1 VANEEQRLFA
11 RQAAAPEEDGL
22 SSAVLGI
29 SENTE
34 PLSIERIELHRR
46 SLHLVRPF
54 ETSFGRFDRLTRVFP
69 AITFRT
75 RSGDSLTGIGECPP
89 LPAPWYDGECDGTVA
104 VALEYI
110 VASLRSDPKP
120 VTDSAS
126 FIGRY
131 SWIVGH
137 NMAKAGIEGAY
148 WDAVARLRGVPVR
161 VLWGGTRRSVEAG
174 TSVGLEETP
183 EEMMRKVDV
192 AVGAIQ
198 AARVKIKVKPG
209 KDVAFVAAI
218 RAKYP
223 DLRLQVDANASYD
236 LFDPRHRDA
245 LKELDRYDL
254 MMIEQPG
261 RNDDILDHARL
272 LADLATPVCL
282 DESILHARHARQ
294 AIECWQRCSSLR
306 KLVINIKPP
315 RVGGFLEAIRIA
327 RLCGNHGVPVWC
339 GGMLESALGKACN
352 IHFSSRAEVTLPG
365 DHISQGPYFRD
376 DIAPSLACADGR
388 IDLPEDAGWGIGEVC
403 F

>member
-1 VANEEQRLFA
+1 MVAGEKTEEQFPGA
-11 RQAAAPEEDGL
+11 EEDRL
-22 SSAVLGI
+22 SPGVLGI
-29 SENTE
+29 RENSA
-34 PLSIERIELHRR
+34 PLFLERIELHRR
-46 SLHLVRPF
+46 TLELVQPF

-69 AITFRT
+69 ALTFRT
-75 RSGDSLTGIGECPP
+75 RSGESVTGVGECPP

-110 VASLRSDPKP
+110 VSSLRSNPTP

-126 FIGRY
+126 FLNRY
-131 SWIVGH
+131 RWVVGH
-137 NMAKAGIEGAY
+137 NMAKAGVEGAY
-148 WDAVARLRGVPVR
+148 WDAIARLQGVPVR
-161 VLWGGTRRSVEAG
+161 KLWGGTRRSVEAG

-183 EEMMRKVDV
+183 EAMLTKVDV
-192 AVGAIQ
+192 AVGEMK

-209 KDVAFVAAI
+209 KDVAFVEAI
-218 RAKYP
+218 RTKYP

-236 LFDPRHRDA
+236 LFDPRHRAA
-245 LKELDRYDL
+245 LKELDRYNL

-272 LADLATPVCL
+272 LADLDTPVCL

-294 AIECWQRCSSLR
+294 AVECWQKYSLLG

-315 RVGGFLEAIRIA
+315 RVGGFLEAMKIA
-327 RLCGNHGVPVWC
+327 RLCSNHGVPAWC

-352 IHFSSRAEVTLPG
+352 VHFSSREEVNLPG
-365 DHISQGPYFRD
+365 DHVGQGPYFRED
-376 DIAPSLACADGR
+376 VAPSLPCRDGR
-388 IDLPEDAGWGIGEVC
+388 IELPGGVGWGIGEVH

>member
-1 VANEEQRLFA
+1 MVVVQQGAMPERDTGAEE
-11 RQAAAPEEDGL
+11 ESL
-22 SSAVLGI
+22 SSRVLGI
-29 SENTE
+29 SENSE
-34 PLSIERIELHRR
+34 PLQIEEIRLHRR
-46 SLHLVRPF
+46 SMELVQPF

-75 RSGDSLTGIGECPP
+75 SSGDLFTGTGECPP

-104 VALEYI
+104 VALEHI
-110 VASLRSDPKP
+110 VASLRSDPAP
-120 VTDSAS
+120 VVDSLS

-161 VLWGGTRRSVEAG
+161 ELWGGARCSVEAG

-183 EEMMRKVDV
+183 EAMMRKIDM
-192 AVGAIQ
+192 AVGTMR

-209 KDVAFVAAI
+209 KDVAYVAAI
-218 RAKYP
+218 RARYP
-223 DLRLQVDANASYD
+223 DLRLQVDANAAYD
-236 LFDPRHRDA
+236 LFDPRHRAA
-245 LKELDRYDL
+245 LKELDRYEL

-272 LADLATPVCL
+272 LGGLETPICL

-294 AIECWQRCSSLR
+294 AIECWQRYSSLR
-306 KLVINIKPP
+306 NLVINIKPP
-315 RVGGFLEAIRIA
+315 RVGGFLEAMKIA
-327 RLCGNHGVPVWC
+327 RLCHNHGVPVWC

-352 IHFSSRAEVTLPG
+352 IHFSSREEVTLPG
-365 DHISQGPYFRD
+365 DHISQGPYFRED
-376 DIAPSLACADGR
+376 VAQSLPCRDGR
-388 IDLPEDAGWGIGEVC
+388 IELPEGIGWGLGEVR

>member
-1 VANEEQRLFA
+1 MVVAQEGTTSERDAGAEE
-11 RQAAAPEEDGL
+11 ESL
-22 SSAVLGI
+22 SPRVLGI
-29 SENTE
+29 SENNE
-34 PLSIERIELHRR
+34 PLHIEEIRLHRR
-46 SLHLVRPF
+46 SMELVQPF

-69 AITFRT
+69 AISFRT
-75 RSGDSLTGIGECPP
+75 RCGYLLTGLGECPP

-104 VALEYI
+104 VALEHI
-110 VASLRSDPKP
+110 VSSLRSDPAP
-120 VTDSAS
+120 ITDSAS

-161 VLWGGTRRSVEAG
+161 ELWGGARRSVEAG

-192 AVGAIQ
+192 AVGEVQ

-218 RAKYP
+218 RARYP
-223 DLRLQVDANASYD
+223 DLRLQVDANAAYD
-236 LFDPRHRDA
+236 LFDPRHRAA

-272 LADLATPVCL
+272 LADMATPVCL

-294 AIECWQRCSSLR
+294 AIECWQRYSSLS

-315 RVGGFLEAIRIA
+315 RVGGFLEALRIA
-327 RLCGNHGVPVWC
+327 RLCHNHGVPVWC
-339 GGMLESALGKACN
+339 GGMLESALGKAGN
-352 IHFSSRAEVTLPG
+352 IHFSSREEVTLPG
-365 DHISQGPYFRD
+365 DHISQGPYFRE
-376 DIAPSLACADGR
+376 DIAPSLPCRKGR
-388 IDLPEDAGWGIGEVC
+388 IELPEGVGWGLGEVR